1 MAAASAGQQLQ
12 QQQQQQ
18 QQQQH
23 KLNIVGNA
31 ESVAGVLQVNELQQH
46 QQQQLNMY
54 KQQQQQQQHQQQLLQ
69 QQQQQQQFYQQQTKF
84 VSRVVTNAAMQ
95 QQQQQQQ
102 HQQQQQQQQILP
114 AGLVN
119 GSANMM
125 QAANVAGQQQ
135 QQQLRHSQHIFVC
148 PAIGSPMQHQQQQQ
162 QQQQQAKQRTA
173 QIKLPVKPA
182 ANTSATVAAT
192 HCMPA
197 TIASRQMSQN
207 NQHQQQQ
214 QQQQQQLYAKNV
226 AKANNANNNANNSS
240 SSNNN
245 NNNSS
250 NNINNNSSN
259 NNNNN
264 ANLAPGWRRL
274 TNNNEVAYISP
285 TGKTLRTQFQIKDYL
300 LTQGTCKCGLPC
312 PLRPEYFFDFNAQ
325 VPNMPLK
332 VSPGSSQEAIV
343 ALCSHQRHLLDGE
356 QLHNPQPVK
365 DLMMATTMS
374 MAKATAAAVATASD
388 AFTALM
394 ATTTTTTTAA
404 TASAA
409 STTATATTTT
419 ATTTAATATATTAST
434 ATLELAHKDA
444 DCHKYGSSSNNSN
457 NSSYKLANRA
467 TVPAPVT
474 VTATPISTNTAVM
487 QTSQTMGMESAPK
500 RTAGAAPAP
509 VSAPGLLP
517 VAESA
522 ATVPAPVI
530 KAVTTVSTPAP
541 PHPTAQQQQQQQQ
554 QPNFKDD
561 PAGYLQQ
568 QTTLLHNTLGAG
580 LDAKPATGNAT
591 GTATARALPQEP
603 IVHSSQQQQR
613 RGIRRLSMLTG
624 GKWEVDPSAPR
635 SLHVDTAAAFARPQ
649 KPQITSITVVPA
661 PQESPVSSS
670 GPEAE
675 KRPEQVGA
683 ISTSHESPRHSL
695 SPPTDSLDSCKS
707 TPSASPK
714 PQQAQIQMQMRQ
726 PQPQSQ
732 SQCQVQSQPAA
743 AQPTA
748 QLRLLRQQCQPAV
761 GPAHR
766 QSMANNGAATL
777 TRSIVTT
784 TAGIS
789 RPGGTTLS
797 SGNAAVAQLQ
807 SMANNSGGGNQLI
820 MTSSGQLL
828 VIPSASKQQAAAA
841 QQAQRPAQAAQLH
854 AQPGG
859 GYIVSQPSSILNAG
873 GAKLL
878 HHQIITSQASQISQ
892 ISPAGTAAAP
902 QTVLLNTLPNG
913 GYIVHHQQQQQHQE
927 HHQPM
932 LGMPQPAA
940 PIMTSP
946 EAKRRPRKRKTS
958 VCSTP
963 PPPLVCGVGGS
974 PAKTHSPQISP
985 SIPSQAPALL
995 QQAANAAAVAAPAA
1009 PAQFSQQ
1016 FQLSPGIQG
1025 IVVNKPATAAA
1036 QPQQL
1041 LLQNGQILQQVNLI
1055 GQQLLM
1061 PAGLVMGPD
1070 ATLLQIQNMPT
1081 TSLLTHQGQV
1091 MLRTPSPQNKPS
1103 FISPSTGGQQYI
1115 VGANGQLSPIG
1126 QIYSTPMGLVMPTG
1140 QQSGA
1145 SFVQASPTATIQI
1158 QQQPQPQQAP
1168 PQQQQQQQ
1176 HQHQISLQPPQT
1188 TGYVT
1193 DPHSNRQVTAASPP
1207 DTTTCSPRSP
1217 ERPPSHRSSGSGD
1230 MVQCVSSSEPDA
1242 AISPQSA
1249 ESRQSPSST
1258 DCERTI
1264 CSSNLFSQPSSIYK
1278 PTDAKIRRIHI
1289 TSQQQASTESNHTVG
1304 LMGQESPTTTQL
1316 PPISDAPAPSE
1327 AAPPKANCRTPTK
1340 RARRLHRTLARNSP
1354 NGVALLPPR
1363 TFAIGELIWGPARG
1377 HPAWPGKIVKMPDGV
1392 CTPSQQFDHVWVQ
1405 WFGGGGR
1412 STSELI
1418 PVNLLQSLSEGLE
1431 AHHKAQKDTRK
1442 SRKLNSQLERAIQEA
1457 MTELDNISAS
1467 ATATSTPA
1475 SAVIGQQLQQP
1486 QQPQHPTSTNSTSNG
1501 VVRGKRTGAGMPTG
1515 QTSIGGASVTLTAST
1530 AATLSGLFSQQRA
1543 KPIRIAPAPPAPTGV
1558 PTAAAGASPEILK
1571 LAK

>member
-18 QQQQH
+18 QH
-23 KLNIVGNA
+23 KLNIVGNGD
-31 ESVAGVLQVNELQQH
+31 SVAGVLQVNELQQH

-54 KQQQQQQQHQQQLLQ
+54 KQQQQQQQHHHQML
-69 QQQQQQQFYQQQTKF
+69 QQQQQQFYQQQTKF

-125 QAANVAGQQQ
+125 QATNVAGQQQ
-135 QQQLRHSQHIFVC
+135 QQQQQQQQRHSQHIFVC
-148 PAIGSPMQHQQQQQ
+148 PAIGSPLQQQQQ
-162 QQQQQAKQRTA
+162 QQQHQQTKQRAA
-173 QIKLPVKPA
+173 QIKLPLKSPA
-182 ANTSATVAAT
+182 AAAATVAAT

-214 QQQQQQLYAKNV
+214 LFAKNV
-226 AKANNANNNANNSS
+226 AKTNNANNNASSNSSNNNSNSSS

-245 NNNSS
+245 NINSSINNS
-250 NNINNNSSN
+250 NNS
-259 NNNNN
+259 

-285 TGKTLRTQFQIKDYL
+285 TGKTMRTQFQIKDYL

-332 VSPGSSQEAIV
+332 VSPGSGQETVNATTTS
-343 ALCSHQRHLLDGE
+343 LCSHQRHLVE
-356 QLHNPQPVK
+356 SEKVHNPQPVK
-365 DLMMATTMS
+365 DLMMATMS
-374 MAKATAAAVATASD
+374 VTATAATAAATTATSTAAVTVGD

-394 ATTTTTTTAA
+394 TTA
-404 TASAA
+404 TAA
-409 STTATATTTT
+409 STTATTTT
-419 ATTTAATATATTAST
+419 ATTTTTSATATTAT
-434 ATLELAHKDA
+434 TLELANKDA
-444 DCHKYGSSSNNSN
+444 DCLKYGNNTN
-457 NSSYKLANRA
+457 NNNNNNNNNYKLACRTSYAA
-467 TVPAPVT
+467 TVPVA
-474 VTATPISTNTAVM
+474 ATPICTAATVM
-487 QTSQTMGMESAPK
+487 QTSQATGMDSAPK
-500 RTAGAAPAP
+500 RAAPAP
-509 VSAPGLLP
+509 LP
-517 VAESA
+517 VTA
-522 ATVPAPVI
+522 AVTAAPTHVIKPATNASSPAPLPL
-530 KAVTTVSTPAP
+530 A
-541 PHPTAQQQQQQQQ
+541 Q

-568 QTTLLHNTLGAG
+568 QTTLLHNTLGVG
-580 LDAKPATGNAT
+580 LDAKPVTATST

-603 IVHSSQQQQR
+603 IVHSSQNQQQR
-613 RGIRRLSMLTG
+613 ERIRRLSLFAG
-624 GKWEVDPSAPR
+624 GKVEQEPSAASSHVPR
-635 SLHVDTAAAFARPQ
+635 SLLVDTAAAFARPQ

-695 SPPTDSLDSCKS
+695 SSPTDSIDSAKS

-714 PQQAQIQMQMRQ
+714 PQQAQLQMQMQMRQ
-726 PQPQSQ
+726 PQ
-732 SQCQVQSQPAA
+732 VQAQAT

-748 QLRLLRQQCQPAV
+748 QLRLMRQQCQPVV
-761 GPAHR
+761 GAGQR
-766 QSMANNGAATL
+766 QSMANGTTTL

-789 RPGGTTLS
+789 RPGTTLS
-797 SGNAAVAQLQ
+797 SANSAVAHLQ
-807 SMANNSGGGNQLI
+807 SMASNAGGNQLI

-828 VIPSASKQQAAAA
+828 VIPSASKQQATAA
-841 QQAQRPAQAAQLH
+841 QPQRQAQTAQLH

-859 GYIVSQPSSILNAG
+859 GYIVSQPSPILNTN

-878 HHQIITSQASQISQ
+878 HHQIISSQASQISQ
-892 ISPAGTAAAP
+892 ISQAGAAAAP

-913 GYIVHHQQQQQHQE
+913 GYIVHHQQQQQHPQQE
-927 HHQPM
+927 QHQL
-932 LGMPQPAA
+932 LGIPQPATHIIA
-940 PIMTSP
+940 SP
-946 EAKRRPRKRKTS
+946 EAKRRTRKRKSS

-963 PPPLVCGVGGS
+963 PPPLVCGVNGS
-974 PAKTHSPQISP
+974 PAKAHSPQISP

-995 QQAANAAAVAAPAA
+995 QQAANAAAVAATA
-1009 PAQFSQQ
+1009 PPPQFSQQ

-1025 IVVNKPATAAA
+1025 IVVNKPATAAP
-1036 QPQQL
+1036 QTQQL

-1081 TSLLTHQGQV
+1081 TSLLTHQGPV

-1103 FISPSTGGQQYI
+1103 FISPSGGGQQYI

-1126 QIYSTPMGLVMPTG
+1126 QIYSTPMGLVMPTA

-1158 QQQPQPQQAP
+1158 QQQQPQPQQ
-1168 PQQQQQQQ
+1168 
-1176 HQHQISLQPPQT
+1176 HISLQPPQAT
-1188 TGYVT
+1188 SFVSES
-1193 DPHSNRQVTAASPP
+1193 HSSRQSTAASPP

-1242 AISPQSA
+1242 AISPQST

-1258 DCERTI
+1258 DCERSI
-1264 CSSNLFSQPSSIYK
+1264 CSSNVFSQPGSMYK
-1278 PTDAKIRRIHI
+1278 PSEPKIRRIHI
-1289 TSQQQASTESNHTVG
+1289 TSQPAPTPTESNHSAG
-1304 LMGQESPTTTQL
+1304 LMGQ
-1316 PPISDAPAPSE
+1316 
-1327 AAPPKANCRTPTK
+1327 
-1340 RARRLHRTLARNSP
+1340 
-1354 NGVALLPPR
+1354 
-1363 TFAIGELIWGPARG
+1363 
-1377 HPAWPGKIVKMPDGV
+1377 
-1392 CTPSQQFDHVWVQ
+1392 
-1405 WFGGGGR
+1405 
-1412 STSELI
+1412 
-1418 PVNLLQSLSEGLE
+1418 
-1431 AHHKAQKDTRK
+1431 
-1442 SRKLNSQLERAIQEA
+1442 
-1457 MTELDNISAS
+1457 AS
-1467 ATATSTPA
+1467 ATTTAAAAAA
-1475 SAVIGQQLQQP
+1475 SAVIGHQLQQP
-1486 QQPQHPTSTNSTSNG
+1486 TSTNNG
-1501 VVRGKRTGAGMPTG
+1501 VHGLARGKRTGTSSG
-1515 QTSIGGASVTLTAST
+1515 QANVGGASMTLSAST
-1530 AATLSGLFSQQRA
+1530 AATLSGLFNQQRA
-1543 KPIRIAPAPPAPTGV
+1543 KPIRIAPAPPTGV
-1558 PTAAAGASPEILK
+1558 PSASSAASSPSAAAAEILK

>member
-1 MAAASAGQQLQ
+1 MR
-12 QQQQQQ
+12 
-18 QQQQH
+18 
-23 KLNIVGNA
+23 NR
-31 ESVAGVLQVNELQQH
+31 
-46 QQQQLNMY
+46 
-54 KQQQQQQQHQQQLLQ
+54 LLACCR
-69 QQQQQQQFYQQQTKF
+69 
-84 VSRVVTNAAMQ
+84 S
-95 QQQQQQQ
+95 
-102 HQQQQQQQQILP
+102 
-114 AGLVN
+114 
-119 GSANMM
+119 
-125 QAANVAGQQQ
+125 
-135 QQQLRHSQHIFVC
+135 
-148 PAIGSPMQHQQQQQ
+148 
-162 QQQQQAKQRTA
+162 
-173 QIKLPVKPA
+173 
-182 ANTSATVAAT
+182 TSCNSINSSSSTCT
-192 HCMPA
+192 SNSNSTSSNCC
-197 TIASRQMSQN
+197 SN
-207 NQHQQQQ
+207 
-214 QQQQQQLYAKNV
+214 
-226 AKANNANNNANNSS
+226 NNSS

-245 NNNSS
+245 NS
-250 NNINNNSSN
+250 
-259 NNNNN
+259 

-332 VSPGSSQEAIV
+332 VSPGSSQEAIA

-356 QLHNPQPVK
+356 QLHNPRPVK
-365 DLMMATTMS
+365 DLVMATTMS
-374 MAKATAAAVATASD
+374 MAKATAAAVSD

-394 ATTTTTTTAA
+394 ATATT
-404 TASAA
+404 
-409 STTATATTTT
+409 TTTT
-419 ATTTAATATATTAST
+419 ATTTAAAAATATATTAST

-444 DCHKYGSSSNNSN
+444 DCHKYGSNNNNNNNNSSSS
-457 NSSYKLANRA
+457 SSYKLANRTTA
-467 TVPAPVT
+467 PGPVT
-474 VTATPISTNTAVM
+474 VTATPISTNAAVM
-487 QTSQTMGMESAPK
+487 QTSQTMGLESAPK

-509 VSAPGLLP
+509 ATVSAPGPLP
-517 VAESA
+517 VAEPA

-541 PHPTAQQQQQQQQ
+541 PHPAAQQQQQQQQQ

-580 LDAKPATGNAT
+580 LDAKPVSANAT

-603 IVHSSQQQQR
+603 IVHSSQQQQQQQR
-613 RGIRRLSMLTG
+613 RGIRRLSLLTG

-695 SPPTDSLDSCKS
+695 SPPTDSLDSGKS

-726 PQPQSQ
+726 PQSQ
-732 SQCQVQSQPAA
+732 LQGQPAA

-761 GPAHR
+761 GAAQR
-766 QSMANNGAATL
+766 QSVANNGAATL

-828 VIPSASKQQAAAA
+828 VIPSASKQQATAA

-859 GYIVSQPSSILNAG
+859 GYIVSQPSPILNAG

-878 HHQIITSQASQISQ
+878 HHQIITSQASPISQ

-927 HHQPM
+927 HHQPL

-940 PIMTSP
+940 AIMTSP

-963 PPPLVCGVGGS
+963 PPPLVCGVSGS
-974 PAKTHSPQISP
+974 PAKAHSPQISP

-1103 FISPSTGGQQYI
+1103 FISPSAGGQQYI

-1158 QQQPQPQQAP
+1158 QQQPQQAP
-1168 PQQQQQQQ
+1168 PQQQQQQ
-1176 HQHQISLQPPQT
+1176 QISLQPPQT

-1289 TSQQQASTESNHTVG
+1289 TSQQQAATESNHAVG
-1304 LMGQESPTTTQL
+1304 LMGQGMRLNSTTSLSISSSSSASATLSTPSITTAASGRQVMHHQHHQHHQQPLTSNSHQSVYVHNHKVVSVDYQESPTTTQL
-1316 PPISDAPAPSE
+1316 PPISDAPALSE

-1354 NGVALLPPR
+1354 NGLALLPPR

-1501 VVRGKRTGAGMPTG
+1501 VVRGKRTGMPTG

-1558 PTAAAGASPEILK
+1558 PATAAGAAPGAAEILK